1 MKSLILQ
8 TSSKLIL
15 PLMMIFS
22 FFLLL
27 RGHNEPGGGFI
38 GGLVASAGFI
48 LYSLAFSVEETKSI
62 LKVNPLNLIITGLL
76 IALFSGIYPL
86 LFSKLFM
93 TGLWT
98 DFELPIIGKLGT
110 PFIFDIGVY
119 FVVLG
124 IAVSIIFSIS
134 EEVTDK

>member
-1 MKSLILQ
+1 MKSVILQ

-76 IALFSGIYPL
+76 IALLSGFYPL
-86 LFSKLFM
+86 LLSKIFM